1 MNAEDWTRLSDWHN
15 AWLEADADTRLELR
29 AVLTTT
35 RPDLIA
41 YADDLVAGSASLGGF
56 LETPAFLLAA
66 RRMAQET
73 TSLSPGTPVGPY
85 RLVSVIG
92 YGGMG
97 VVYRATDV
105 RLHRDVALKMLAPID
120 VPDEARVERFL
131 REARTTASMDHPNV
145 VKVFDVGVFEAHP
158 YIVVEL
164 LEGETLRARLNRGGV
179 PPPVA
184 CRIATDIANGLI
196 AAHRAGL
203 VHRDLKPENIFLTRG
218 GATKILDFGI
228 AKLAPDAARP
238 GREARTVTGVLVG
251 TAGYVSPEQIRGEE
265 ADVRSDLF
273 ALGSILF
280 ELITGQR
287 AFARENTIETLYAI
301 VHATPADSI
310 RLRDDVPS
318 GLTMI
323 VSRLL
328 EKAPADRFQSAADL
342 AWALERTGTLSA
354 PHSQSVPD
362 GGVDRSRVA
371 PRWAWIVAPIA
382 LAVAGLAIW
391 LTTGSS
397 PAQSQ
402 AGPLTRFTWTLPEGT
417 TLSSAPAVSPDG
429 RRICWTGLSESGP
442 RQVFVREMSSLD
454 ARPVPGTEG
463 GLHPFWS
470 PDSRAIGFFAAGK
483 LKRVA
488 VDGGPAVVLAD
499 APDPRGGTWSQSGV
513 IVFAPNYRDMPL
525 MRVSDHGGQV
535 TAVTVLDR
543 AQEEVTSRW
552 PAFLPDGIHFL
563 YSIVSLRDDRRGVY
577 VGSLDDPAPRSS
589 QPLFTSESA
598 AVYAPLGDGRH
609 GVLLSVGNGRI
620 EVRPFDPARRALVGD
635 ARTIDVAAIGTSP
648 HHAALLSASANV
660 LAYSAVMVPWGTR
673 FAAIGRDGTD
683 LQLLSKPELG
693 GFPRISPDGGRLAR
707 AIVDASRGNPDIWL
721 DDLRRGTHLR
731 LTTSADFDVMPVW
744 APDGRE
750 VAYRSGTFN
759 ESTIGFAA
767 ADGTGVTRTLACPQ
781 LPCEPSDWSPD
792 GSYLI
797 VTVRGRDVW
806 TVPLGPGARPQLL
819 LGEAFTE
826 RDARISP
833 DGRWLAY
840 VSDESGRPEIS
851 VRSLVGPAR
860 RFVVSSGG
868 GDQPVWRHDGAELFF
883 AATEGRLQSV
893 SVRSDAQNGLV
904 FGAAT
909 RLNVPP
915 LGDRHWGTTYDV
927 SGDGRRVYFPHPVA
941 ERPPREFG
949 VVMNWSA
956 LLK

>member
-1 MNAEDWTRLSDWHN
+1 MNAEDWSRLSDWHN
-15 AWLEADADTRLELR
+15 AWLDADADGRLELR
-29 AVLTTT
+29 AVLSAT
-35 RPDLIA
+35 RPDLVA
-41 YADDLVAGSASLGGF
+41 HADDLVAGSASLRGF

-73 TSLSPGTPVGPY
+73 TALSPGTAVGPY
-85 RLVSVIG
+85 RVVSLIG

-97 VVYRATDV
+97 VVYRATDA

-120 VPDEARVERFL
+120 VPDDARVERFL

-145 VKVFDVGVFEAHP
+145 VKVFDVGVFDAHP

-164 LEGETLRARLNRGGV
+164 LEGETLRERLNRGSL
-179 PPPVA
+179 PPSLA
-184 CRIATDIANGLI
+184 CGIATDIAKGLI
-196 AAHRAGL
+196 AAHTAGL

-228 AKLAPDAARP
+228 AKLAPGAPRTGGA
-238 GREARTVTGVLVG
+238 ARTVTGMLIG
-251 TAGYVSPEQIRGEE
+251 TAGYLAPEQIRGEE

-287 AFARENTIETLYAI
+287 AFAGETTIDTLHAI
-301 VHATPADSI
+301 VHAPPADLI

-318 GLTMI
+318 GLTII

-342 AWALERTGTLSA
+342 VWALEHTDTRSA
-354 PHSQSVPD
+354 AHYQAVPAR
-362 GGVDRSRVA
+362 GVARLRIA
-371 PRWAWIVAPIA
+371 PAWTWIVAPIA
-382 LAVAGLAIW
+382 LLVIALAIW
-391 LTTGSS
+391 PMRTSS
-397 PAQSQ
+397 PVQSQ
-402 AGPLTRFTWTLPEGT
+402 PGLLTRFAWTLPEGT
-417 TLSSAPAVSPDG
+417 TLFSAPAVSPDG
-429 RRICWTGLSESGP
+429 GRICWTGLSESGA
-442 RQVFVREMSSLD
+442 RQVFVREMSSLE
-454 ARPVPGTEG
+454 ARPIPGTEG

-470 PDSRAIGFFAAGK
+470 PDSRAIGFFANGK

-488 VDGGPAVVLAD
+488 VDGGPAIVLAD
-499 APDPRGGTWSQSGV
+499 APEPRGGTWSQSGV
-513 IVFAPNYRDMPL
+513 IVFAPNYRDTPL
-525 MRVSDHGGQV
+525 MRVSDRGGQV

-543 AQEEVTSRW
+543 AQEEVTNRW
-552 PAFLPDGIHFL
+552 PAFLPDGTHFL
-563 YSIVSLRDDRRGVY
+563 YSVVSLRDDRRGVY
-577 VGSLDDPAPRSS
+577 VGRVDDPAPRSS
-589 QPLFTSESA
+589 LPLFTSESA
-598 AVYAPLGDGRH
+598 AVYASLGDGRH

-620 EVRPFDPARRALVGD
+620 EVRPFDPARRVLEGD
-635 ARTIDVAAIGTSP
+635 ARTVDIAAIGASP
-648 HHAALLSASANV
+648 HHAALLSASTDV
-660 LAYSAVMVPWGTR
+660 LAYSAVMVPWGSR
-673 FAAIGRDGTD
+673 FACIGRDGAD
-683 LQLLSKPELG
+683 LQLLSEPELG

-707 AIVDASRGNPDIWL
+707 AIVDPLRGNPDIWL
-721 DDLRRGTHLR
+721 HDLQRGTRLR

-767 ADGTGVTRTLACPQ
+767 ADGTGVTRMRACPQ

-797 VTVRGRDVW
+797 VTVRGRDIW
-806 TVPLGPGARPQLL
+806 TVPLEPGARPQPLL
-819 LGEAFTE
+819 AEAFTE

-840 VSDESGRPEIS
+840 VSDESGRPEVSI
-851 VRSLVGPAR
+851 RSLVGPAR

-868 GDQPVWRHDGAELFF
+868 GDQPVWRHDGRELFF
-883 AATEGRLQSV
+883 AVAEGQLQSV

-904 FGAAT
+904 FGVAT

-915 LGDRHWGTTYDV
+915 LGERHWGTTYDV
-927 SGDGRRVYFPHPVA
+927 SADGRRVYFRHSGDDL
-941 ERPPREFG
+941 PPREFG
-949 VVMNWSA
+949 VIMNWSA